1 LHAGGVITR
10 EGRGGSEITGRAAG
24 AGAGAGAVAA
34 AGYPVTFSV
43 DLTAPRR
50 GSVCRVLNRS
60 SCSGSGSGFDSD
72 FHSTPAQLRL
82 TCPWALSSMSAALTT
97 TAQGKIERFDKCICI
112 ALERT
117 TRNKLW
123 LKNKHSFSSWNLY

>member
-10 EGRGGSEITGRAAG
+10 EGRGVSKITGRA

-60 SCSGSGSGFDSD
+60 SCSGSGFDSD
-72 FHSTPAQLRL
+72 FTPLHSSPTPAYLPLGTVVNVCGSYYDCTGKNCTVRQVVLL
-82 TCPWALSSMSAALTT
+82 WNVH
-97 TAQGKIERFDKCICI
+97 QGI
-112 ALERT
+112 
-117 TRNKLW
+117 N
-123 LKNKHSFSSWNLY
+123 